1 MFFFDFNEIF
11 AILYIVQIVL
21 LIKLLEN
28 IMIKKIVLNDSA
40 VEKIKPATSRIFV
53 FDVSG
58 SMYDALPKMKKH
70 LKEKLFEQIPETD
83 DISLVYFSGRGE
95 YGVLVEGLN
104 VSKVKDLKSVYEKID
119 SLRTIGLT
127 GFMEPLKEVGQLVKR
142 LPATNIKEM
151 FFLTDGYDNQWS
163 EKEVLNQCK
172 ELVSL
177 VDNAYIVEYGWYC
190 NTPLIKK
197 MVETLNGV
205 HLFSE
210 DIVSYQSIAEKIIA
224 EGTTKKVKIK
234 LPEKTRSN
242 LAFYMYNE
250 NITVVVA
257 DEENMIAVPED
268 LKEYGYIAEE
278 DLSENLGVDTMSY
291 MALFAYAS
299 RKDAKSVYEILAK
312 LGDVKLIKQYVNTFG
327 KQDLIKFLENVEVAV
342 KEESGRMI
350 EGCDYNLVP
359 SEEAYNVVEM
369 IQDLMVKGNLLY
381 PEHEAFN
388 YKRIGRAKEVV
399 SIEERVAK
407 VKEELANTT
416 DSESLKAQ
424 AEKMVGLL
432 NSEDL
437 KFETENSGKGI
448 EISNLTWHESRPNLS
463 VLVRKEGFVKVP
475 KNKFDIDKLETF
487 IYRNYTIIKDGI
499 LNMNSLPV
507 SLVKETFD
515 KLQANGLLKGQIY
528 EDGKLYV
535 LDFSVLPIINRKMV
549 KIVSAKELFTK
560 QLQAETIK
568 GKNKVFKDY
577 LKALEPKTSIGWKNQ
592 YGEEAVTWLTE
603 MGLTEYNGFNP
614 KVKSAE
620 STDFYIGK
628 ELILKVKGW
637 SALPKVAD
645 VEKLLNEGK
654 KLGIKD
660 LAMAEAINEYR
671 AFIKETLK
679 GKQENDLVEAE
690 VEVLQL
696 TKIEYL
702 KGKLEELKKL
712 DKKLGLEMSKVK
724 FAIVIGQ
731 SWFVEFSSED
741 ESTLEMDYFNT
752 KATVSAEIKDIEV
765 KI

>member
-1 MFFFDFNEIF
+1 MIFFDFSQKF
-11 AILYIVQIVL
+11 AILYSVQSVL

-40 VEKIKPATSRIFV
+40 VEKIKPSTSRIFV

-70 LKEKLFEQIPETD
+70 LKEKLFDQIPETD
-83 DISLVYFSGRGE
+83 DISVVYFSGRGE

-104 VSKVKDLKSVYEKID
+104 VSKVKDLKTVYEKID

-163 EKEVLNQCK
+163 EKDVLNQCK

-177 VDNAYIVEYGWYC
+177 VDNSYIVEYGWYC

-210 DIVSYQSIAEKIIA
+210 DIVSYQSIAEKVIA
-224 EGTTKKVKIK
+224 EGATKKVKVQ
-234 LPEKTRSN
+234 LPEKTRAN
-242 LAFYMYNE
+242 LAFYIYND
-250 NITVVVA
+250 NITVVAA

-268 LKEYGYIAEE
+268 LKEYGYLAEK
-278 DLSENLGVDTMSY
+278 DLTDNLEVNALTY
-291 MALFAYAS
+291 MALFTYAS
-299 RKDAKSVYEILAK
+299 RKDAKTVYEILAK

-342 KEESGRMI
+342 KEESGRMV
-350 EGCDYNLVP
+350 EGCDYKLVP

-381 PEHEAFN
+381 TEHEAFN

-399 SIEERVAK
+399 SVEERVAK

-416 DSESLKAQ
+416 DSDALKAQ
-424 AEKMVGLL
+424 AEKMVDLL

-463 VLVRKEGFVKVP
+463 VLVRREGFVKLP
-475 KNKFDIDKLETF
+475 KNKFEIEKLDTF

-515 KLQANGLLKGQIY
+515 KLQANNLLKDEIY
-528 EDGKLYV
+528 EEGKLYV
-535 LDFSVLPIINRKMV
+535 LDFSILPIINRKMV
-549 KIVSAKELFTK
+549 KTVSAKELFTK
-560 QLQAETIK
+560 QLQVETIK

-577 LKALEPKTSIGWKNQ
+577 LKALEPKTSVGWKNQ
-592 YGEEAVTWLTE
+592 YGEDAVSWLTE

-614 KVKSAE
+614 KVKSVE

-628 ELILKVKGW
+628 ELSIKVKGL
-637 SALPKVAD
+637 SSLPKVAD

-660 LAMAEAINEYR
+660 LAMAQAITEFKAFVTKSLADKKEVDLNETE
-671 AFIKETLK
+671 IETLK
-679 GKQENDLVEAE
+679 QE
-690 VEVLQL
+690 
-696 TKIEYL
+696 KIEYL
-702 KGKLEELKKL
+702 KERIEELKKE
-712 DKKLGLEMSKVK
+712 DKKLGLEMSRIK
-724 FAIVIGQ
+724 FATVIGQ
-731 SWFVEFSSED
+731 SWFIEFASEEDSS
-741 ESTLEMDYFNT
+741 LEIDYFDI

>member
-1 MFFFDFNEIF
+1 
-11 AILYIVQIVL
+11 
-21 LIKLLEN
+21 
-28 IMIKKIVLNDSA
+28 MIKKIVLNDNV
-40 VEKIKPATSRIFV
+40 VEKVKPATSRIFV

-70 LKEKLFEQIPETD
+70 LKEKLFDQIPETD

-95 YGVLVEGLN
+95 YGVLVEGVN
-104 VSKVKDLKSVYEKID
+104 VSKVKDLKTVYEKID

-127 GFMEPLKEVGQLVKR
+127 GFLDPLKEVGQLVKR
-142 LPATNIKEM
+142 LPAGNIKEM

-163 EKEVLNQCK
+163 EKDVLNQCK
-172 ELVSL
+172 ELISS
-177 VDNAYIVEYGWYC
+177 VDTAYIVEYGWYC

-210 DIVSYQSIAEKIIA
+210 DIISYQSIAEKVIS
-224 EGTTKKVKIK
+224 EGATKKVKVK
-234 LPEKTRSN
+234 LPEQTRGN
-242 LAFYMYNE
+242 LAFYIYND

-268 LKEYGYIAEE
+268 LKEYGYLSDK
-278 DLSENLGVDTMSY
+278 DLKENLSVDSNSY

-299 RKDAKSVYEILAK
+299 RKDAKTVYELLAK

-327 KQDLIKFLENVEVAV
+327 KQDLIKFLDNVELAV
-342 KEESGRMI
+342 KEDSGRMV
-350 EGCDYNLVP
+350 EGCDYKLVP
-359 SEEAYNVVEM
+359 SEDAYNVVEM

-381 PEHEAFN
+381 TDHDAFN

-399 SIEERVAK
+399 SVEERVAK

-416 DSESLKAQ
+416 DAESLKAQ

-463 VLVRKEGFVKVP
+463 VLVRKEGFVNLP
-475 KNKFDIDKLETF
+475 KNKFDISKLETF

-507 SLVKETFD
+507 SLIKETFD
-515 KLQANGLLKGQIY
+515 KLQSKGLLQGETY
-528 EDGKLYV
+528 EEGKLYV
-535 LDFSVLPIINRKMV
+535 LDFSTLPIINRKMV
-549 KIVSAKELFTK
+549 KTVSAKELFAK
-560 QLQAETIK
+560 QLQVETIK

-577 LKALEPKTSIGWKNQ
+577 LKVLEPKTSVGWKNQ
-592 YGEEAVTWLTE
+592 YGEEAVTWLSE

-628 ELILKVKGW
+628 ELNIKVKGL
-637 SALPKVAD
+637 SSLPKVAD

-654 KLGIKD
+654 KLGVKD
-660 LAMAEAINEYR
+660 LAMAEAITEFR
-671 AFIKETLK
+671 SFVTDTLK
-679 GKQENDLVEAE
+679 GKKEADLSE
-690 VEVLQL
+690 VENENFKQEKVD
-696 TKIEYL
+696 YL
-702 KGKLEELKKL
+702 KNRLEELKKE

-724 FAIVIGQ
+724 FATVIGQ
-731 SWFVEFSSED
+731 SWFVEFASEED
-741 ESTLEMDYFNT
+741 STLDIDYFDT